1 MIVYISALLFLLSLT
16 LVVDTRWERFKKEE
30 RMNESNSP
38 ATPPAYYELPPSPPS
53 YSQPPTVITYTLPA
67 PYYQHQGR
75 TVDRW
80 GGPNIWGAV
89 NTAPSWSLWSPTT
102 TPSYRSYVSTARASS
117 ICSSSGSSSSSD
129 GPRLQFWPKK
139 FKKQKSSSTC
149 SK

>member
-89 NTAPSWSLWSPTT
+89 NTAPSCEQRFVLVGDITEFVVT
-102 TPSYRSYVSTARASS
+102 FFGYTRVTLVSYYNSF
-117 ICSSSGSSSSSD
+117 
-129 GPRLQFWPKK
+129 L
-139 FKKQKSSSTC
+139 
-149 SK
+149 